1 MTSNVIPFGANTTV
15 PSFFTGI
22 EDDNDLTAHASLSF
36 PVISIKGKVFTVVR
50 DGDRHP
56 MMNPKDPESPA
67 NYLDIVL
74 VKSNPN
80 KSKAYYDQA
89 FKEGEDIKPRCF
101 SNDGKHPD
109 ASVAQPCSQSCATC
123 PYNAFGSR
131 RNPDGTMG
139 KGKACSDSVRI
150 AVAAV
155 NALDDPYLIRVP
167 ATSMKALGELGRV
180 LAQHKVPYQGVV
192 VRISFDPSVA
202 TPRLLFKPI
211 GYVDEPTYRKAVE
224 VSKSELVRAIIGEA
238 PSITDADREAED
250 SAVFISDSVTTVRE
264 APVAA
269 PAPFISEKPAE
280 PVKASKAKPAAAP
293 APAAEPAETTTA
305 SADSLIDSFA
315 NVFDD

>member
-1 MTSNVIPFGANTTV
+1 MASNVIPFGANTVV

-50 DGDRHP
+50 DGDRQP

-67 NYLDIVL
+67 NYLDIIL

-80 KSKAYYDQA
+80 KSKAYYDQV

-101 SNDGKHPD
+101 SNDGKRPD
-109 ASVAQPCSQSCATC
+109 ASIAQPCSQSCAAC
-123 PYNAFGSR
+123 PFNAFGSR
-131 RNPDGTMG
+131 RNPDGSMG

-167 ATSMKALGELGRV
+167 ATSMKTLGELGRV

-192 VRISFDPSVA
+192 TRISFDPAVA

-224 VSKSELVRAIIGEA
+224 VSKGELVRAIIGEA
-238 PSITDADREAED
+238 PSITDADRAAED

-269 PAPFISEKPAE
+269 PAPFVPAKT
-280 PVKASKAKPAAAP
+280 VKAAPKDKPTAAP
-293 APAAEPAETTTA
+293 APVEAPAETTTA